1 MHRSAPR
8 PRPAPQRRHGAV
20 PLLLPCSYP
29 RLLLEIVGDRGI
41 EPQRLLDPLALTQA
55 QLLQPDS
62 CVRADEA
69 ARMALRAM
77 ALCGD
82 DGLGFE
88 LGLRMQPT
96 LHGCLGYALLSTGS
110 IRAALELMVRFA
122 TRRQPFVVFEL
133 KEGSGG
139 AVLCLQEA
147 QSLGSLRAMFCEGVM
162 VGIARLLGMLL
173 GERMADCELWFQG
186 AEPPYYAAYRK
197 RLPSVKYGMPAVQLR
212 LPDSQLSRRPL
223 MADAVAL
230 GQAIDACE
238 CEQALAAP
246 ESLSQRV
253 LALMQTM
260 PESYPPLESVA
271 SRLCISSRT
280 LKRRLAEA
288 GTSYRQLLD
297 ERRRSDV
304 LRLMLQPELGLQRI
318 SELVDYQD
326 AASFARA
333 VRRWFGKTPSELRR
347 QLCHADDADQ
357 APASSRPA
365 ELRSA
370 VSLEG
375 RAPIASA
382 RSFSS
387 SDSSPLISA
396 KSRSNCSSG

>member
-8 PRPAPQRRHGAV
+8 PKPAPQRRHGAV

-29 RLLLEIVGDRGI
+29 RLLLEIAGDRGI
-41 EPQRLLDPLALTQA
+41 EPQRLLDPLGLTQN
-55 QLLQPDS
+55 QLLQPGS

-96 LHGCLGYALLSTGS
+96 LHGYLGYALLSSAS
-110 IRAALELMVRFA
+110 IRAALELVVRFA
-122 TRRQPFVVFEL
+122 TRRQPFVVLEL
-133 KEGSGG
+133 AEEAGG
-139 AVLCLQEA
+139 AVLCLRETQEMG
-147 QSLGSLRAMFCEGVM
+147 LLRPLFCEGLL
-162 VGIARLLGMLL
+162 VGIARLLGLLL

-186 AEPPYYAAYRK
+186 AEPPYYAAYRE
-197 RLPSVKYGMPAVQLR
+197 RLPPVKYGMPAMQLR
-212 LPDSQLSRRPL
+212 LPHNLLSRRPL

-230 GQAIDACE
+230 GQAVEACE
-238 CEQALAAP
+238 CEQALTAP

-260 PESYPPLESVA
+260 PEVYPPLESVA

-347 QLCHADDADQ
+347 QLCHADGADQ

-365 ELRSA
+365 GAGAA
-370 VSLEG
+370 VPG
-375 RAPIASA
+375 
-382 RSFSS
+382 
-387 SDSSPLISA
+387 
-396 KSRSNCSSG
+396 G